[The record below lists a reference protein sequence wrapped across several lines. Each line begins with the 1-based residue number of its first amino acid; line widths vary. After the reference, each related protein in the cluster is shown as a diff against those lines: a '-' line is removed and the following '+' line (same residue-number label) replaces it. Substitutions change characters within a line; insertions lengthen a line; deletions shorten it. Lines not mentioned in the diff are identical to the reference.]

1 MRIFPRNEEP
11 RAESNPALH
20 EMPEPPGRLGEIVRR
35 LKRRVA
41 ADRAAEILPRS
52 EED

>member
-1 MRIFPRNEEP
+1 MRIFRRKEEP
-11 RAESNPALH
+11 RTESNPAFH

-41 ADRAAEILPRS
+41 AERAADLIPRR